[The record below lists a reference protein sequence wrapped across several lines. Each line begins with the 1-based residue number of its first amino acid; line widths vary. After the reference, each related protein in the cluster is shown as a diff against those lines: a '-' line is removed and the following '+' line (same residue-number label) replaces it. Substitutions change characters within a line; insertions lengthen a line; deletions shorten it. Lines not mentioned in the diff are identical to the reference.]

1 METTWLEDFLA
12 VLGEGSFSRA
22 AERRA
27 VSQPAFSRRVRAL
40 EDWIGTTL
48 FDRTTHS
55 VKLTEAGERFRP
67 AAEEMLRRLQMAR
80 QDALA
85 AAQLQS
91 ETLKLAATHVLSLTF
106 FPVWLRTLEAL
117 SPTTVT
123 VQLTADHM
131 AACEKLML
139 EGRIHFL
146 LCHDHPAAT
155 TRLAGDEFRS
165 IEVGQD
171 VLVPVVEPV
180 LLKARGEGDLPY
192 LAYTS
197 ESGMGRIL
205 AASWA
210 ATGRRP
216 PAEPSFSSHLA
227 SVIAAMAR
235 DGRGMA
241 WSPLSLVADD
251 LEAGRL
257 VRLGHGDDEV
267 PMAIRLFRPRV
278 RQSPAAE
285 ALWERAVRLSRGA

>member
-1 METTWLEDFLA
+1 
-12 VLGEGSFSRA
+12 
-22 AERRA
+22 
-27 VSQPAFSRRVRAL
+27 
-40 EDWIGTTL
+40 
-48 FDRTTHS
+48 
-55 VKLTEAGERFRP
+55 
-67 AAEEMLRRLQMAR
+67 
-80 QDALA
+80 
-85 AAQLQS
+85 
-91 ETLKLAATHVLSLTF
+91 
-106 FPVWLRTLEAL
+106 
-117 SPTTVT
+117 
-123 VQLTADHM
+123 
-131 AACEKLML
+131 ML

-210 ATGRRP
+210 AAGRRP
-216 PAEPSFSSHLA
+216 PAEPSFSSLLA

-267 PMAIRLFRPRV
+267 PMAIRLFRPRL